1 MLTKGNMDM
10 ILNKIFD
17 QFSAAYFQIFEYIT
31 KYNPDIL
38 QMVIYQTITHI
49 QKCLYHAMF

>member
-1 MLTKGNMDM
+1 MDM

-31 KYNPDIL
+31 EYNPDIL
-38 QMVIYQTITHI
+38 HMVIYQTITHI